1 MNARRDLFFPF
12 LGAKI
17 FFSKN
22 AAVIAT
28 YGPLT
33 PC

>member
-1 MNARRDLFFPF
+1 MNARLDLFFPF

>member
-1 MNARRDLFFPF
+1 MNARPDLFFPF

-22 AAVIAT
+22 EAVIT
-28 YGPLT
+28 PYGPLT